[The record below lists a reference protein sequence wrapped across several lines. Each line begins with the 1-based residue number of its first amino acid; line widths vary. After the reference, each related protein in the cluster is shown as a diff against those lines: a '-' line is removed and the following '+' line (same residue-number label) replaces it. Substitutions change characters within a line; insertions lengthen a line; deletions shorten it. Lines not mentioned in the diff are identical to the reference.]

1 MPCQM
6 LLEFYDSLVP
16 INVFRFGLNHSPQI
30 QVLNLLRNWKS
41 WKEKQKK
48 KKLRDGRI
56 EQCILIWI
64 ISCDQHVSCHVH
76 VYCIFDVSWYIFLL
90 VKLYMFWPM
99 TVFND
104 AFYTWVKHL
113 NTFTSDR
120 ILSSNSYGLHLE
132 KMIRGLDHCLWSLFV
147 F

>member
-1 MPCQM
+1 MGLSTHPHKTHSHNPFQSNPHNYGYHNELWMPCQM

-16 INVFRFGLNHSPQI
+16 IIVFRFGLNHSPQI

-64 ISCDQHVSCHVH
+64 ISCHQHVSCHVH
-76 VYCIFDVSWYIFLL
+76 VYSIFYVSWNIFLL
-90 VKLYMFWPM
+90 VKVCSDLWQYLMIHSTLGLTFKH
-99 TVFND
+99 
-104 AFYTWVKHL
+104 FY
-113 NTFTSDR
+113 FR
-120 ILSSNSYGLHLE
+120 
-132 KMIRGLDHCLWSLFV
+132 
-147 F
+147 